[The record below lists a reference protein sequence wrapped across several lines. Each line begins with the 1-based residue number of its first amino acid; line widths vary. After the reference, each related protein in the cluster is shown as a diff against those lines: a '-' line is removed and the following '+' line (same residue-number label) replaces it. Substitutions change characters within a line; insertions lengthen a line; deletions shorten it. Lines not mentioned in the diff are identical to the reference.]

1 MKAHRGQLW
10 KGKQNKNSKEKMKE
24 TAMEQ
29 HVPYIFIYYRG
40 HLLKGAAIFYATGT
54 NLHQQNLFNEENV
67 YYEHCHFV

>member
-1 MKAHRGQLW
+1 
-10 KGKQNKNSKEKMKE
+10 MKE

-40 HLLKGAAIFYATGT
+40 HHLKGAAIFYATGT
-54 NLHQQNLFNEENV
+54 NLQQQNLFNEKNV